1 MTVTATLAEARI
13 NSRNEN
19 GGTLRDRL
27 EDLRG
32 KLEEV
37 VTLVTNSKEQINQAK
52 DKSVDAKAEVD
63 NAKEVIER
71 ARDSLKTA
79 KRILEDEGRDA
90 LRLAE
95 ERSKKFGAE
104 SERMSAIAREAR
116 RLAEQWVLS
125 FNPLPSI
132 FVISLLLFWMGDG
145 AARHRSALRTTEPCR
160 VMTYHN
166 KSLLSTLINS
176 FWQTVWTLSIEKK
189 ILLY

>member
-125 FNPLPSI
+125 FHPLT
-132 FVISLLLFWMGDG
+132 
-145 AARHRSALRTTEPCR
+145 RSFNFC
-160 VMTYHN
+160 N
-166 KSLLSTLINS
+166 
-176 FWQTVWTLSIEKK
+176 
-189 ILLY
+189 

>member
-104 SERMSAIAREAR
+104 SERMSAIAREGR
-116 RLAEQWVLS
+116 RLAEQ
-125 FNPLPSI
+125 
-132 FVISLLLFWMGDG
+132 
-145 AARHRSALRTTEPCR
+145 
-160 VMTYHN
+160 
-166 KSLLSTLINS
+166 
-176 FWQTVWTLSIEKK
+176 
-189 ILLY
+189 

>member
-125 FNPLPSI
+125 FHPLTRS
-132 FVISLLLFWMGDG
+132 FNFCNYCVIVLNGWW
-145 AARHRSALRTTEPCR
+145 RSTAPLCTA
-160 VMTYHN
+160 Y
-166 KSLLSTLINS
+166 
-176 FWQTVWTLSIEKK
+176 
-189 ILLY
+189 

>member
-116 RLAEQWVLS
+116 RLAEQWVL
-125 FNPLPSI
+125 I
-132 FVISLLLFWMGDG
+132 KFVIVLDG
-145 AARHRSALRTTEPCR
+145 WWRSTAPLCTAYYWAVPRHD
-160 VMTYHN
+160 
-166 KSLLSTLINS
+166 LS
-176 FWQTVWTLSIEKK
+176 
-189 ILLY
+189 